1 MQKYKLREIANI
13 TAGQSAPQGAQ
24 EFSSEGTPFIRAG
37 SLIDLIN
44 GKTEDEFELVS
55 EEVAKKHKLK
65 LQSKDTILFAK
76 SGMSCMKGYVYKL
89 KKPCYVVSHLACIKS
104 NDNVFPNYLKY
115 YFDYNRPNKLVK
127 DESYPSISLDDI
139 KSLDI
144 LLPLFPEQRCIAEE
158 LDKACSAIEKQK
170 KQLALCEELIKSKFH
185 EMFGNPVI
193 NDKGWDVKS
202 LNEICDVR
210 DGTHDSPK
218 YVSEG
223 YPLITSK
230 NVSSGFLDFSQVNL
244 ISKED
249 YDNINKRSKVDLG
262 DILMP
267 MIGTIGKPIIVNI
280 KPFFAIKNMAL
291 IKFSKTNIINIYIFS
306 LLSSE
311 FLKIKANDQMKGGT
325 QKFMS
330 LGTIRALKIP
340 IPPLPLQQQFADFV
354 NEVEKTKLKMKESLT
369 KTETLYKA
377 LMQKY
382 FEKGESA

>member
-1 MQKYKLREIANI
+1 MINKIGLGEVCDIQGGYAFKSEIFSNNGIPIIRIGDINNDVVNINESICYPEEFWKKNEQFRVLNSDILIAMSGATVGKIGIFNLQNKALLNQRVGRIRVNKENAIQDYVLRALK
-13 TAGQSAPQGAQ
+13 S
-24 EFSSEGTPFIRAG
+24 
-37 SLIDLIN
+37 DLIYSQIQKN
-44 GKTEDEFELVS
+44 ASGCAQPNISTSQLQ
-55 EEVAKKHKLK
+55 KL
-65 LQSKDTILFAK
+65 LIPL
-76 SGMSCMKGYVYKL
+76 
-89 KKPCYVVSHLACIKS
+89 
-104 NDNVFPNYLKY
+104 
-115 YFDYNRPNKLVK
+115 
-127 DESYPSISLDDI
+127 PSL
-139 KSLDI
+139 
-144 LLPLFPEQRCIAEE
+144 PEQKRIADE
-158 LDKACSAIEKQK
+158 LDKAYSAIEKQK
-170 KQLALCEELIKSKFH
+170 KQLALFDELIKSKFN

-354 NEVEKTKLKMKESLT
+354 NEVEETKLKMKESLT

-382 FEKGESA
+382 FEKGE

>member
-1 MQKYKLREIANI
+1 MKLGKALFYEQPTKYIVGSEFYNNSYKTPVL
-13 TAGQSAPQGAQ
+13 TAGKSFILGYTNETNGIYNNLPCIIFDDFTTDIKYVDFPFKVKSSAM
-24 EFSSEGTPFIRAG
+24 
-37 SLIDLIN
+37 
-44 GKTEDEFELVS
+44 K
-55 EEVAKKHKLK
+55 
-65 LQSKDTILFAK
+65 ILTTNNENN
-76 SGMSCMKGYVYKL
+76 L
-89 KKPCYVVSHLACIKS
+89 R
-104 NDNVFPNYLKY
+104 YLY
-115 YFDYNRPNKLVK
+115 YFLSTIKLDTELHKRYWISKYAELNVK
-127 DESYPSISLDDI
+127 LH
-139 KSLDI
+139 
-144 LLPLFPEQRCIAEE
+144 LFPEQKQIATE
-158 LDKACSAIEKQK
+158 LDEVYGAIEKQK
-170 KQLALCEELIKSKFH
+170 KQLELCDILIKSKFN
-185 EMFGNPVI
+185 EMFGDPVK
-193 NDKGWDVKS
+193 NDKGWDEKN

-244 ISKED
+244 ISKKD
-249 YDNINKRSKVDLG
+249 YDNINKRSKVDFG

-267 MIGTIGKPIIVNI
+267 MIGTIGNPIIVNI

-291 IKFSKTNIINIYIFS
+291 IKFNKTNIINIYILS

-354 NEVEKTKLKMKESLT
+354 NEVEQNKAKIKQSLNE
-369 KTETLYKA
+369 TETLYKA

-382 FEKGESA
+382 FDKGENL